1 MLEVGTIAPEFSLA
15 DQAGNTHTLKQ
26 YRGKRVVLYFYPK
39 DDTPGCTAQA
49 CSFRDNLP
57 RIEGIDAVVLGVSA
71 DDVKSHAKFVTK
83 HKLNFTL
90 LADEPKSGT
99 PRMIDAYQSWVQKSM
114 YGKTYMGV
122 QRNTYLID
130 PAGRIECVWEKVKPE
145 DHAAEVL
152 VAMTGKADH
161 QVEDKAAPAAKP
173 AARKAKPSTKLKPA
187 TKAEA
192 KPTKKLTKK
201 LTKKVAAKSSAKA
214 AKPAKKKKKLAK
226 R

>member
-122 QRNTYLID
+122 QRATFIID
-130 PAGRIECVWEKVKPE
+130 SKGKIAHVIPKVSPKTH
-145 DHAAEVL
+145 DDQVLAAL
-152 VAMTGKADH
+152 
-161 QVEDKAAPAAKP
+161 
-173 AARKAKPSTKLKPA
+173 
-187 TKAEA
+187 AE
-192 KPTKKLTKK
+192 
-201 LTKKVAAKSSAKA
+201 
-214 AKPAKKKKKLAK
+214 LA
-226 R
+226 